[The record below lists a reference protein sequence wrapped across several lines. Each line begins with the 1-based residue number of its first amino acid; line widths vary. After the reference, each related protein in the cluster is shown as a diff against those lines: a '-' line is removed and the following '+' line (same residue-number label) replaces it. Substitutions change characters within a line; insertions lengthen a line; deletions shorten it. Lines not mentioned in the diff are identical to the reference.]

1 MNGPI
6 AYAAVATDGSESIYV
21 ASLREQAE
29 AACREYDWTLIPLYA
44 GPQTWQD
51 ETAAVEAAFERSGV
65 KPTWP
70 ADEAGN
76 IGQMAEAM
84 AAEIERLQ
92 RSVIDWKL
100 EAEVHRKRAHAA
112 VIEIARLSEAI
123 RRLADQDATL
133 SVREGNV
140 TVDMDF
146 TLTDEE
152 REAVEWFA
160 EVRKPLNSFDDGEY
174 VATLRKLLE
183 RLK

>member
-1 MNGPI
+1 MMNNEPV

-29 AACREYDWTLIPLYA
+29 AACREYDWMLIPLYA

-51 ETAAVEAAFERSGV
+51 ETATVEAAFERSGV

-70 ADEAGN
+70 ADESGN
-76 IGQMAEAM
+76 IGPMAEAM
-84 AAEIERLQ
+84 ADEIERL
-92 RSVIDWKL
+92 
-100 EAEVHRKRAHAA
+100 
-112 VIEIARLSEAI
+112 RLAI
-123 RRLADQDATL
+123 RRLAEQDATL

-152 REAVEWFA
+152 RFVLTEARDFYSDIDDVRCNEIAAVIDGLLTKGVE
-160 EVRKPLNSFDDGEY
+160 
-174 VATLRKLLE
+174 
-183 RLK
+183 

>member
-29 AACREYDWTLIPLYA
+29 AACRDYDWMLIPLYA
-44 GPQTWQD
+44 GPQTWPD
-51 ETAAVEAAFERSGV
+51 EVAAVEAAFERSGA

-76 IGQMAEAM
+76 IGPMAEAM
-84 AAEIERLQ
+84 A
-92 RSVIDWKL
+92 D
-100 EAEVHRKRAHAA
+100 
-112 VIEIARLSEAI
+112 EIASLREAI

-133 SVREGNV
+133 SVQGGGV
-140 TVDMDF
+140 TVTLDA

-152 REAVEWFA
+152 REAVEDAVA
-160 EVRKPLNSFDDGEY
+160 ELTPGAIA
-174 VATLRKLLE
+174 ATLRNLLE
-183 RLK
+183 RTK